1 MIEKMKINIAWMVPR
16 WLVHWCAIRMMD
28 HATTEVYPDRTPD
41 GINIWEYLKAWG

>member
-16 WLVHWCAIRMMD
+16 WLVHWCAIRMMA